1 MNVTEPVDPPL
12 REQCQT
18 QAPGAGGRPS
28 DFGTANPQPDPTQ
41 YIAAPTSLMELG
53 SAELSEGRLIKPLR
67 ALAQAM
73 NPVATPINTAGALSA
88 LEQAAIQF
96 LPGESGNNL
105 GAVPALAFALADLA
119 VTGRHALAAYLA
131 NTPTA
136 AQLTPLVSAHPAAR
150 GSSVADIQWAVNTAL
165 TRARNV
171 LQALKG
177 DLAFRQANR
186 PALGYIAVSGEDDL
200 PIRPVNVPGASFPQ
214 YDLTVNVPFNVN
226 YRGGDPKVI
235 EYKIQTRYMIASSIM
250 AGTPVVDPAL
260 GFPTDRVP
268 NLPSNGLVFLYVHG
282 HMSRLEEA
290 CDLARAFHELA
301 TEDLPITV
309 ISMDLPGMGYAA
321 SPIDPGQ
328 SSFPSAAETKYPSAF
343 PNLDFI
349 EQFILA
355 FVDALDPLISLKKRL
370 TAVVGGSLGGHMGL
384 RLSRRSREFPWLKH
398 VVSWSPISV
407 GPSLAN
413 RWIIGRLAK
422 RRAGSPAGTAEV
434 VSDDTSKDSRFRYFD
449 RVFNKPT
456 AAIGGVTILPPQP
469 RLWYREDWQPCKELY
484 IAGARL
490 ERREIYRTA
499 FRQWHWRVGMECTLY
514 SFLDPDPGQSNPRY
528 LSMSIPMLLAAGS
541 EDDDIFVKIFTN
553 TRALARLMVNTPGT
567 TLFLLSTGHSIHNER
582 PGDLA
587 RAILNFVQS
596 NPSSAPPP

>member
-1 MNVTEPVDPPL
+1 MNVTEPVHPPL

-18 QAPGAGGRPS
+18 QAPGAGGRQS
-28 DFGTANPQPDPTQ
+28 DFSTANPQPDPTQ

-53 SAELSEGRLIKPLR
+53 SADLSEGRLIKPLR
-67 ALAQAM
+67 TLAQAM
-73 NPVATPINTAGALSA
+73 NPVATPINTASALSA

-96 LPGESGNNL
+96 LRGESGNRMD
-105 GAVPALAFALADLA
+105 AVPPLAFAFADLA

-136 AQLTPLVSAHPAAR
+136 AQLTPLVAAHPDAR
-150 GSSVADIQWAVNTAL
+150 GLSVADIQWAVNTAL

-177 DLAFRQANR
+177 DTAFRQANR
-186 PALGYIAVSGEDDL
+186 QALGYVAVSGEDDL
-200 PIRPVNVPGASFPQ
+200 PLRPVNVPGAPFPQ
-214 YDLTVNVPFNVN
+214 YDLTVSVPFNVN
-226 YRGGDPKVI
+226 YSGGVPQVI
-235 EYKIQTRYMIASSIM
+235 EYKIQTRYMVASSIM
-250 AGTPVVDPAL
+250 AATPVVDPAL
-260 GFPTDRVP
+260 GFPTDRAP

-290 CDLARAFHELA
+290 CDLAHAFHGLA

-309 ISMDLPGMGYAA
+309 ISMDLPGMGYAT

-355 FVDALDPLISLKKRL
+355 FVDALDPLISLKRRL

-398 VVSWSPISV
+398 VVVWSPISV
-407 GPSLAN
+407 GASLAN

-422 RRAGSPAGTAEV
+422 RRASSPAGTAEV
-434 VSDDTSKDSRFRYFD
+434 VSDDTSMDSRFRYFD

-456 AAIGGVTILPPQP
+456 AAIGPFTILPPQP
-469 RLWYREDWQPCKELY
+469 QLWYRDDWQPCKELY
-484 IAGARL
+484 MAGSRL
-490 ERREIYRTA
+490 ERREIYRPA
-499 FRQWHWRVGMECTLY
+499 FRQWHWRVGMECTLF
-514 SFLDPDPGQSNPRY
+514 SFLDPDPGQPSPRY

-541 EDDDIFVKIFTN
+541 EDDDVFVKIFTN

-587 RAILNFVQS
+587 QAILNFVQGS
-596 NPSSAPPP
+596 R